1 MKTIK
6 RAFSVIIFIF
16 MIGLAKESQAQG
28 CVANFTYS
36 LGANGMVTFTST
48 SVNTSSV
55 TNYNWNFGPASYS
68 AVGLA
73 GVTTAFTYST
83 NGSYVVILNISSAT
97 PSCASTIGFTIS
109 ITNAGNPCIIN
120 ANFTSSSGANGL
132 VNFNNMSTGTVVG
145 TTYSWNYGD
154 GATSINFSS
163 PHTYSANGSYVVTL
177 TANNNFSTSC
187 VSTNTAIVV
196 VNSICNLVA
205 NFTYTLGSNGLVN
218 FSSTSVGTNST
229 TSYVWNFGNGQ
240 FSSGLNLTNVSQT
253 YTANGTYVVT
263 LLDSIAFSFPACM
276 SQNSQTIAI
285 SNIPNPCNLSA
296 NFSSSGSN
304 GAFNFT
310 NTSTGMSAG
319 VSYFWNFGDGAT
331 SSNTSPSHSYSLA
344 GSYNVTLVANNNYTY
359 SCVST
364 KTSIVAV
371 GFCSLVAYF
380 TSTPVSNG
388 QVSFNNGST
397 GIIGGTTY
405 TWNFGDGSTSS
416 VFSPS
421 HTYTSGGAY
430 VVSLLANN
438 NGSLVACS
446 NSYTNVVTVSV
457 CSLAANFSHTVGA
470 NGFVNYSSNSTGTT
484 GAGTYYWNFGDGFTG
499 TGISPS
505 HTYLTGG
512 AYNVFF
518 NVNDTTMFGF
528 CHDSIVQS
536 INITSLPCNAN
547 ANFSLNPTNT
557 PQYWTATPS
566 YPWNV
571 TNAVWN
577 WGDGSSSTGLYTS
590 HNYSVAATY
599 TVCLTVTVSCGSTS
613 STCVSQYISKSAN
626 VESMNMISL
635 NVVAPALIPTS
646 IKSMAANEVVYTIYP
661 NPTNSDFT
669 INMNGLATNNVK
681 ITLFNVIGKLVYE
694 TEAETNSGELTKE
707 IAAYQLSNG
716 VYFIKVNADNI
727 EYTKKVVINK

>member
-1 MKTIK
+1 MKTIIK
-6 RAFSVIIFIF
+6 TIQLLIFCF
-16 MIGLAKESQAQG
+16 LIGLTKNLNAQG
-28 CVANFTYS
+28 CTANYTYS
-36 LGANGMVTFTST
+36 LGANGLVTFTST

-55 TNYNWNFGPASYS
+55 TNYNWNFGPASFS
-68 AVGLA
+68 AVGSA
-73 GVTTAFTYST
+73 GVNTAFTYST

-97 PSCASTIGFTIS
+97 PSCASSIGFTIN

-120 ANFTSSSGANGL
+120 ANFTSSPGANGL
-132 VNFNNMSTGTVVG
+132 VNFNNISTGTVVG
-145 TTYSWNYGD
+145 TTYLWNYGD
-154 GATSINFSS
+154 GVTNNNFSS
-163 PHTYSANGSYVVTL
+163 PHTYTANGSYVVTL

-218 FSSTSVGTNST
+218 FSSTSAGTNSF

-240 FSSGLNLTNVSQT
+240 FSSGINLISVSQT

-276 SQNSQTIAI
+276 SQNSQTITI

-304 GAFNFT
+304 GVFNFT

-319 VSYFWNFGDGAT
+319 VSYSWNFGDGAT

-364 KTSIVAV
+364 KTSVVAV

-405 TWNFGDGSTSS
+405 TWNFGDGSTSN

-430 VVSLLANN
+430 IVSLLANN

-446 NSYTNVVTVSV
+446 NSYTNVVTVSI

-470 NGFVNYSSNSTGTT
+470 NGGVNFASSSTGTT
-484 GAGTYYWNFGDGFTG
+484 GAGTYNWNFGDGSTG
-499 TGISPS
+499 TGTSPS
-505 HTYLTGG
+505 HAYLSAG
-512 AYNVFF
+512 AYNVKMS
-518 NVNDTTMFGF
+518 VNDTTLFGL
-528 CHDSIVQS
+528 CNDTVIQS
-536 INITSLPCNAN
+536 INITGIPCNAN
-547 ANFSLNPTNT
+547 SNFSLNPTNT

-571 TNAVWN
+571 INAVWS
-577 WGDGSSSTGLYTS
+577 WGDGSSSTGLYAS

-599 TVCLTVTVSCGSTS
+599 TVCLTVTVSCGSTA

-626 VESMNMISL
+626 GQSMAMIKI
-635 NVVAPALIPTS
+635 NVIAPTLLPTS
-646 IKSMAANEVVYTIYP
+646 IKNIEATEVVYTIYP
-661 NPTNSDFT
+661 NPTNGDFT
-669 INMNGLATNNVK
+669 IKMGDLAANNVK
-681 ITLFNVIGKLVYE
+681 ITMFDVIGKLVYE
-694 TEAETNSGELTKE
+694 TESEINNGELSKE
-707 IAAYQLSNG
+707 IVAHQLSNG
-716 VYFIKVNADNI
+716 VYFIKVSIGNR